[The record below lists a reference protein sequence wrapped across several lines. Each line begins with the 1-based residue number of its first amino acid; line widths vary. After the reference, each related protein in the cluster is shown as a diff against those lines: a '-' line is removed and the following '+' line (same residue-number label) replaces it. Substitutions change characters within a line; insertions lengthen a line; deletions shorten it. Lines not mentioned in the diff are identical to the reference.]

1 MKKLLSLMMLLVAIV
16 TGAKAQ
22 DLSTYGWIKDSN
34 FGDYI
39 KAWTDEGVTLSS
51 SATSW
56 GGNSTVEGFENNIHY
71 IALSSNASAL
81 DANYFGVASGNVIS
95 KISFFIAT
103 NESSAGTYNYP
114 VVLIGWDTTDPGNTE
129 AITLK
134 TTFTINGAKKAPE
147 WVDVDLSDYN
157 LKSVRIYRKLAAAAA
172 GTSSD
177 LGNGKTNNVYGVKV
191 YLVDES
197 AVKHTVTYDLGA
209 GEGTAPTQGDVA
221 EAGTFTVKAA
231 PADLVAPEGKEFKCW
246 NDGTANYNAGA
257 TYTMG
262 TSNVTLTAVYQKER
276 DQKVVYSLVDGIGSA
291 EVEAADATVNEGES
305 LVLSNTAGRIKITA
319 SEGETFKAGD
329 IITFTGTVGN
339 QAKYFGVKYGATTSV
354 STDLRKSEA
363 GDGTVSGTLTLSAD
377 ASVIYIGRS
386 DGTTTTLTNL
396 VISRAVPSENIAFT
410 DVTTYVTENAID
422 FAEVTDVA
430 AYVVT
435 GVNTTTNKVI
445 TKKVGAVPAGTALLI
460 KGDGAEEVNVPI
472 VESAEDPAA
481 NLFLISDGNV
491 QGGDNIF
498 AYSKTN
504 KKFMK
509 VATTV
514 TVPAGKCYLQIDGV
528 TNALDID
535 FEQATA
541 VEAIAEANAEA
552 AAPVKVIK
560 NGKLY
565 IGNFNVAGQQVK

>member
-71 IALSSNASAL
+71 IALNSNASAL